1 MSRNESFDDV
11 LTILMLEEHAP
22 TDEALARW
30 SERYPEHRE
39 DLADFFAVW
48 AEQENSTEPE
58 PDTDEDAIV
67 EKSVKYA
74 MSILERQGRLAP
86 VQPVQSLSPFEQL
99 VLTAVWVLGGRGYP
113 VTIALKVGE
122 MQGKDA
128 ALLGSIMVSLQTLQQ
143 KGLVLAR
150 PADPVTE
157 PENQTR
163 NYYTVTMAGT
173 RALAHA
179 KETSTV
185 VARFLPD
192 LA

>member
-1 MSRNESFDDV
+1 M
-11 LTILMLEEHAP
+11 
-22 TDEALARW
+22 
-30 SERYPEHRE
+30 
-39 DLADFFAVW
+39 
-48 AEQENSTEPE
+48 
-58 PDTDEDAIV
+58 
-67 EKSVKYA
+67 
-74 MSILERQGRLAP
+74 
-86 VQPVQSLSPFEQL
+86 
-99 VLTAVWVLGGRGYP
+99 
-113 VTIALKVGE
+113 TIALKVGE

-128 ALLGSIMVSLQTLQQ
+128 GLLGSIMVSLQALQQ

-192 LA
+192 FA